1 MVKKITEIM
10 NLENSRKVLQRGKV
24 TNPGQKNLN
33 SNNLKEY
40 IESIDALFLKL
51 ELAYHY
57 QFYKVF
63 GSSDD
68 KLNEG
73 KKLWAGS
80 LKRYDIETINKA
92 SEEII
97 HTQSYFPTLTDIV
110 KLCEELK
117 KSTSLPTAEEA
128 FIEARKSFSPRKKYN
143 WSHPI
148 IYFAGKKTGWNFLNE
163 KDGRDIF
170 YEFKKNY
177 NNLIHAANNG
187 KVFQIPNEEVTEKL
201 QPLDQKL
208 FESLRKKYNI

>member
-1 MVKKITEIM
+1 MT
-10 NLENSRKVLQRGKV
+10 S
-24 TNPGQKNLN
+24 PGQKNL
-33 SNNLKEY
+33 SSDILREY

-63 GSSDD
+63 GTDD

-73 KKLWAGS
+73 KKLWANS
-80 LKRYDIETINKA
+80 LKKYEVSIINEA

-97 HTQSYFPTLTDIV
+97 HTQPYFPTLTDIV
-110 KLCEELK
+110 KLCEQLK
-117 KSTSLPTAEEA
+117 KSTSLPSADEA

-148 IYFAGKKTGWNFLNE
+148 IYLAGKKTGWNFLNE

-170 YEFKKNY
+170 YDLKKNY
-177 NNLIHAANNG
+177 EHLVKAVNNG
-187 KVFQIPNEEVTEKL
+187 KEFSIPEDSVDEELK
-201 QPLDQKL
+201 PLDQKL
-208 FESLRKKYNI
+208 FESLRKKFNI

>member
-1 MVKKITEIM
+1 M
-10 NLENSRKVLQRGKV
+10 NLENSRKVLQRGNV
-24 TNPGQKNLN
+24 TSPGQKNL
-33 SNNLKEY
+33 SSDILQEY

-63 GSSDD
+63 GTDD

-73 KKLWAGS
+73 KKLWANS
-80 LKRYDIETINKA
+80 LKKYEVTIINEA

-110 KLCEELK
+110 KLCEQLK
-117 KSTSLPTAEEA
+117 KSTSLPSADEA

-148 IYFAGKKTGWNFLNE
+148 IYLAGKKTGWNFLNE

-170 YEFKKNY
+170 YDFKKNY
-177 NNLIHAANNG
+177 EHLVKAVNNG
-187 KVFQIPNEEVTEKL
+187 EEFFIPEDSVDEELK
-201 QPLDQKL
+201 PLNQKL
-208 FESLRKKYNI
+208 FESLREKFNI

>member
-1 MVKKITEIM
+1 MT
-10 NLENSRKVLQRGKV
+10 S
-24 TNPGQKNLN
+24 PGQKNLN
-33 SNNLKEY
+33 SDILQEY

-63 GSSDD
+63 GTDD

-73 KKLWAGS
+73 KKLWANS
-80 LKRYDIETINKA
+80 LKKYEVAIINEA

-97 HTQSYFPTLTDIV
+97 HTQPYFPTLTDIV
-110 KLCEELK
+110 KLCEQLK
-117 KSTSLPTAEEA
+117 KSTSLPSADEA

-148 IYFAGKKTGWNFLNE
+148 IYLAGKKTGWNFLNE

-170 YEFKKNY
+170 YDFKKNY
-177 NNLIHAANNG
+177 EHLVKAVNNG
-187 KVFQIPNEEVTEKL
+187 KVFSIPEDSVDEELK
-201 QPLDQKL
+201 PLDQKL
-208 FESLRKKYNI
+208 FESLRKKFNI

>member
-1 MVKKITEIM
+1 MT
-10 NLENSRKVLQRGKV
+10 S
-24 TNPGQKNLN
+24 PGQKNLN
-33 SNNLKEY
+33 SDILQEY

-63 GSSDD
+63 GTDD

-73 KKLWAGS
+73 KKLWANS
-80 LKRYDIETINKA
+80 LKKYEVAIINEA

-97 HTQSYFPTLTDIV
+97 HTQPYFPTLTDIV
-110 KLCEELK
+110 KLCEQLK
-117 KSTSLPTAEEA
+117 KSTSLPSADEA

-148 IYFAGKKTGWNFLNE
+148 IYLAGKKTGWNFLNE

-170 YEFKKNY
+170 YDFKKNY
-177 NNLIHAANNG
+177 EHLVKAVNNG
-187 KVFQIPNEEVTEKL
+187 KEFSIPEDSVDEELK
-201 QPLDQKL
+201 PLDQKL
-208 FESLRKKYNI
+208 FESLRKKFNI

>member
-1 MVKKITEIM
+1 
-10 NLENSRKVLQRGKV
+10 V
-24 TNPGQKNLN
+24 TSPGQKNL
-33 SNNLKEY
+33 SSDILREY

-63 GSSDD
+63 GTDD

-73 KKLWAGS
+73 KKLWANS
-80 LKRYDIETINKA
+80 LKKYEVSIINEA

-97 HTQSYFPTLTDIV
+97 HTQPYFPTLTDIV
-110 KLCEELK
+110 KLCEQLK
-117 KSTSLPTAEEA
+117 KSTSLPSADEA

-148 IYFAGKKTGWNFLNE
+148 IYLAGKKTGWNFLNE

-170 YEFKKNY
+170 YDFKKNY
-177 NNLIHAANNG
+177 EHLVKAVNNG
-187 KVFQIPNEEVTEKL
+187 KEFSIPEDSVDEELK
-201 QPLDQKL
+201 PLDQKL
-208 FESLRKKYNI
+208 FESLRKKFNI

>member
-1 MVKKITEIM
+1 MAKKIFEIM
-10 NLENSRKVLQRGKV
+10 NLENSRKVLQRGNV
-24 TNPGQKNLN
+24 TNPGQKNL
-33 SNNLKEY
+33 SSDILQEY

-63 GSSDD
+63 GTDD

-73 KKLWAGS
+73 KKLWANS
-80 LKRYDIETINKA
+80 LKKYEVTIINEA

-97 HTQSYFPTLTDIV
+97 HTQPYFPTLTDIV
-110 KLCEELK
+110 KLCEQLK
-117 KSTSLPTAEEA
+117 KSTSLPSADEA

-148 IYFAGKKTGWNFLNE
+148 IYLAGKKTGWNFLNE

-170 YEFKKNY
+170 YDFKKNY
-177 NNLIHAANNG
+177 EHLVKAVNNG
-187 KVFQIPNEEVTEKL
+187 KEFSIPEDSVDEELK
-201 QPLDQKL
+201 PLDQKL
-208 FESLRKKYNI
+208 FESLRKKFNI

>member
-1 MVKKITEIM
+1 M
-10 NLENSRKVLQRGKV
+10 
-24 TNPGQKNLN
+24 TNPGQKNL
-33 SNNLKEY
+33 SSDILQEY

-63 GSSDD
+63 GTDD

-73 KKLWAGS
+73 KKLWANS
-80 LKRYDIETINKA
+80 LKKYEVAIINEA

-97 HTQSYFPTLTDIV
+97 HTQPYFPTLTDIV
-110 KLCEELK
+110 KLCEQLK
-117 KSTSLPTAEEA
+117 KSTSLPSADEA

-148 IYFAGKKTGWNFLNE
+148 IYLAGKKTGWNFLNE

-170 YEFKKNY
+170 YDFKKNY
-177 NNLIHAANNG
+177 EHLVKAVNNG
-187 KVFQIPNEEVTEKL
+187 KEFSIPEDSVDEELK
-201 QPLDQKL
+201 PLDQKL
-208 FESLRKKYNI
+208 LESLRKKFNI

>member
-1 MVKKITEIM
+1 MT
-10 NLENSRKVLQRGKV
+10 S
-24 TNPGQKNLN
+24 PGQKNL
-33 SNNLKEY
+33 SSDILQEY

-63 GSSDD
+63 GTDD

-73 KKLWAGS
+73 KKLWANS
-80 LKRYDIETINKA
+80 LKKYEVTIINEA

-97 HTQSYFPTLTDIV
+97 HTQPYFPTLTDIV
-110 KLCEELK
+110 KLCEQLK
-117 KSTSLPTAEEA
+117 KSTSLPSVDEA

-148 IYFAGKKTGWNFLNE
+148 IYLAGKKTGWNFLNE

-170 YEFKKNY
+170 YDFKKNY
-177 NNLIHAANNG
+177 EHLVKAVNNG
-187 KVFQIPNEEVTEKL
+187 KEFSIPEDSVDEELK
-201 QPLDQKL
+201 PLDQKL
-208 FESLRKKYNI
+208 FESLRKKFNI

>member
-1 MVKKITEIM
+1 MT
-10 NLENSRKVLQRGKV
+10 S
-24 TNPGQKNLN
+24 PGQKNL
-33 SNNLKEY
+33 SSDILQEY

-63 GSSDD
+63 GTDD

-73 KKLWAGS
+73 KKLWANS
-80 LKRYDIETINKA
+80 LKKYEVTIINEA

-97 HTQSYFPTLTDIV
+97 HTQPYFPTLTDIV
-110 KLCEELK
+110 KLCEQLK
-117 KSTSLPTAEEA
+117 KSTSLPSADEA

-148 IYFAGKKTGWNFLNE
+148 IYLAGKKTGWNFLNE

-170 YEFKKNY
+170 YDFKKNY
-177 NNLIHAANNG
+177 EYLVKAVNNG
-187 KVFQIPNEEVTEKL
+187 KEFSIPEDSVDEELK
-201 QPLDQKL
+201 PLDQKL
-208 FESLRKKYNI
+208 FESLRKKFNI

>member
-1 MVKKITEIM
+1 MAKKIFEIM

-33 SNNLKEY
+33 SDNLQEY

-63 GSSDD
+63 GTDER
-68 KLNEG
+68 LNEG
-73 KKLWAGS
+73 KKLWAVS
-80 LKRYDIETINKA
+80 LKDFSSEIINKA

-97 HTQSYFPTLTDIV
+97 HTQPYFPTLTDIV
-110 KLCEELK
+110 KLCEQLR
-117 KSTSLPTAEEA
+117 KSSSLPSADEA